1 LGDFHEAGRTRPQAC
16 SFSSHESSHRQPEPR
31 DADGLAPP
39 HWPLARARVSAI
51 GITVGLY
58 WHPDGDE
65 ISVQVSD
72 ELTGENFV
80 VEPPKN
86 AALAAFY
93 HPYGFRSQEG
103 CCVMHASQTGSA
115 SRTWTPR
122 PRPDQ
127 S

>member
-1 LGDFHEAGRTRPQAC
+1 MLV
-16 SFSSHESSHRQPEPR
+16 SSHESSHRQPEPR
-31 DADGLAPP
+31 DGLAPAQ
-39 HWPLARARVSAI
+39 WPWRELASRRSA

-58 WHPDGDE
+58 WRPDGDE

-72 ELTGENFV
+72 ELTGESFV

-103 CCVMHASQTGSA
+103 GT
-115 SRTWTPR
+115 
-122 PRPDQ
+122 
-127 S
+127 